1 MISAFAVVSFSG
13 CSFPRSFDET
23 ESGTAAGEGTAA
35 AKEKAQENMQEEEN
49 EKVKIGVS
57 FDSMEQERREIERTV
72 LEDTVQK
79 LGAWWRS
86 RAPKGT

>member
-1 MISAFAVVSFSG
+1 
-13 CSFPRSFDET
+13 
-23 ESGTAAGEGTAA
+23 
-35 AKEKAQENMQEEEN
+35 MQEEEN

-79 LGAWWRS
+79 LGALVEIQSAEGDIETQKSRS
-86 RAPKGT
+86 GSLQTKASM